1 MLGHLGEYCPY
12 GADYTT
18 LYENM
23 LKTQLEFLGI
33 WKQDDFQDEEGHF
46 PRYKLKFG

>member
-23 LKTQLEFLGI
+23 LKTELEFLGV
-33 WKQDDFQDEEGHF
+33 WKQDDFQGMRKAIF
-46 PRYKLKFG
+46 PDIN